1 MHAVVY
7 ALWLIKEIFAAG
19 FRVAARA
26 LRPDIGFTPMVVRYP
41 LRVTS
46 DWEIFWFST
55 SITATPSTLSLGL
68 REPSEPGGPRILL
81 VQDAFGDD
89 PAEIT
94 RGLASMEEHLA
105 PHVRGIDHG
114 VPGQGSATELPERF
128 WDYTSPRTAGAGPR
142 RGITHS
148 HGENPGPRGASTDS
162 RGETAGPTSTID
174 AERNA
179 K

>member
-1 MHAVVY
+1 MHVLVY
-7 ALWLIKEIFAAG
+7 IPWLIKEIFVAG
-19 FRVAARA
+19 FHVAFRA
-26 LRPDIGFTPMVVRYP
+26 LRPDIGFTPTVIRYP

-89 PAEIT
+89 PSDT
-94 RGLASMEEHLA
+94 SRSLADMEERLA
-105 PHVRGIDHG
+105 PHVKGIDHG
-114 VPGQGSATELPERF
+114 VPGQGSVDTLPEKYY
-128 WDYTSPRTAGAGPR
+128 DYTSPWEG
-142 RGITHS
+142 
-148 HGENPGPRGASTDS
+148 
-162 RGETAGPTSTID
+162 
-174 AERNA
+174 

>member
-1 MHAVVY
+1 MHAIVY
-7 ALWLIKEIFAAG
+7 IAWLIKEIFAAG
-19 FRVAARA
+19 FAVAARA

-68 REPSEPGGPRILL
+68 REPARPGDPRILL

-94 RGLASMEEHLA
+94 RGLADMEVRLA
-105 PHVRGIDHG
+105 PHVAGIDHG
-114 VPGQGSATELPERF
+114 VPGQGSAEELPIEYY
-128 WDYTSPRTAGAGPR
+128 DYTSPRR
-142 RGITHS
+142 VV
-148 HGENPGPRGASTDS
+148 
-162 RGETAGPTSTID
+162 
-174 AERNA
+174 